1 MSTEQL
7 IIELD
12 AKTAKLDA
20 KLRKVEK
27 SLDGVEG
34 QTKKTESSLSS
45 MGKAG
50 VAAAGALAVAFGAV
64 ARQSAIY
71 AKELLV
77 ASQRSNETVEN
88 MQAQAFAANTVGI
101 SLEKLGDI
109 GKDTQEKIGEFLA
122 TGGGGFQDFAD
133 VMGLTAE
140 QAGDMAKSL
149 EGLSSNQILQTLVDE
164 MERGGVTGQR
174 MSFALEGLAS
184 DTTDL
189 LPLLRDNGAAMRSLS
204 DEFFNIEQTLT
215 ELDLEKLTNVGL
227 AFNELGASA
236 TNAGAK
242 ISAEFSEEI
251 ITATALIANLINVS
265 SKVFILLGKQFTG
278 VGDILGS
285 AIFDLVNDAETLPA
299 TLEKVGT
306 DIASRM
312 VDLFGEDSPILKAL
326 GLDPKEI
333 DKKMKEVTGVID
345 ENLKKVAGLTVVSSK
360 KETAADKKKYIE
372 KINGAEASFS
382 AVSKINEA
390 FLDDNK
396 AINAGL
402 IVADTAA
409 GIMKTVAKLGMP
421 AAIPFVALTAA
432 TGLAQLASLNSA
444 SKGGGS
450 ISSGGGVLSPPE
462 SQESFTPDTS
472 EIGLDFRSE
481 DQQSTN
487 MITFNTATGDQF
499 IDALSGML
507 NENMRQGRG

>member
-20 KLRKVEK
+20 KLSKVEK
-27 SLDGVEG
+27 NLDGVEG

-50 VAAAGALAVAFGAV
+50 VAAAGALAIAFGAV
-64 ARQSAIY
+64 ARQSALY
-71 AKELLV
+71 ARELLV

-133 VMGLTAE
+133 VMGLNVE
-140 QAGDMAKSL
+140 QANKMAQSL
-149 EGLSSNQILQTLVDE
+149 QGLSSGSILQTLVNE
-164 MERGGVTGQR
+164 MERGGVTGQQ

-189 LPLLRDNGAAMRSLS
+189 LPLLTNNGAAMRELS

-215 ELDLEKLTNVGL
+215 ELDLQKLTNVGE
-227 AFNELGASA
+227 AFNLLGAA
-236 TNAGAK
+236 TTTAGAK

-251 ITATALIANLINVS
+251 ITATALIANLVNVS

-285 AIFDLVNDAETLPA
+285 AIFDLVNDANTLPS
-299 TLEKVGT
+299 TLEKVGL
-306 DIASRM
+306 DVASKM
-312 VDLFGEDSPILKAL
+312 VDLFGDDSPILKAL
-326 GLDPKEI
+326 GLDPEEI
-333 DKKMKEVTGVID
+333 DKKMKEITGVID
-345 ENLKKVAGLTVVSSK
+345 ENLKKVAGLTVVNSK

-372 KINGAEASFS
+372 KVNGAQASFA

-432 TGLAQLASLNSA
+432 TGLAQLSSLNSA

-450 ISSGGGVLSPPE
+450 ISGGGSLVPPQQ
-462 SQESFTPDTS
+462 SQESFNPETT
-472 EIGLDFRSE
+472 GLEFTDATTGGQT
-481 DQQSTN
+481 QQT
-487 MITFNTATGDQF
+487 ITFAVDSGDDL
-499 IDALSGML
+499 IDAIAGAL
-507 NENMRQGRG
+507 NKAQKEGRA

>member
-20 KLRKVEK
+20 KLSKVER

-34 QTKKTESSLSS
+34 QVKKTDSSLVS

-88 MQAQAFAANTVGI
+88 MQAQAFAANSVGI

-133 VMGLTAE
+133 VMGLTTE
-140 QAGDMAKSL
+140 QATKMAQSL
-149 EGLSSNQILQTLVDE
+149 EGLSSSSILQTLVDE
-164 MERGGVTGQR
+164 MERGGVTGQQ

-189 LPLLRDNGAAMRSLS
+189 LPLLTNGGAAMRELS

-215 ELDLEKLTNVGL
+215 ELDLQKLTNVGE
-227 AFNELGASA
+227 AFNVLGAEA

-242 ISAEFSEEI
+242 ISAEFSQEI
-251 ITATALIANLINVS
+251 ITATALIANLVNVS

-285 AIFDLVNDAETLPA
+285 AIFDLVNDANTLPS
-299 TLEKVGT
+299 TLEKVGL
-306 DIASRM
+306 DVASKM
-312 VDLFGEDSPILKAL
+312 VDLFGDDSPILKAL
-326 GLDPKEI
+326 GLDPEEI
-333 DKKMKEVTGVID
+333 DKKMKEITGVVD
-345 ENLKKVAGLTVVSSK
+345 EQLKKVEGLTVVGART
-360 KETAADKKKYIE
+360 ETDADKKKYRE
-372 KINGAEASFS
+372 KISGAQASFS
-382 AVSKINEA
+382 AIGKINEA

-409 GIMKTVAKLGMP
+409 GIMKTISKLGMP

-432 TGLAQLASLNSA
+432 TGLAQLASLQS
-444 SKGGGS
+444 SGKGGGS
-450 ISSGGGVLSPPE
+450 ISAPSAAAAE
-462 SQESFTPDTS
+462 TSQESFSPEQS

-481 DQQSTN
+481 ES
-487 MITFNTATGDQF
+487 NTANVIRFDTETGDQL
-499 IDALSGML
+499 IDALMGVMNDS
-507 NENMRQGRG
+507 MRNGRG

>member
-20 KLRKVEK
+20 KLRKVEVG
-27 SLDGVEG
+27 LDGVEG
-34 QTKKTESSLSS
+34 QAKKTESSLSS

-88 MQAQAFAANTVGI
+88 MQAQAYAANTVGI

-133 VMGLTAE
+133 VMGLTAG
-140 QAGDMAKSL
+140 QARDTAKSL
-149 EGLSSNQILQTLVDE
+149 EGLSSNQVLQTLVDQ
-164 MERGGVTGQR
+164 MERGGITGQQ

-189 LPLLRDNGAAMRSLS
+189 LPLLRDNGSAMRFLS

-215 ELDLEKLTNVGL
+215 ELDLKKLTNVGL

-242 ISAEFSEEI
+242 VSAEFSEEI

-285 AIFDLVNDAETLPA
+285 AIFDLVNDANTLPA

-312 VDLFGEDSPILKAL
+312 VDLFGEDSPILDAL
-326 GLDPKEI
+326 GLDPE
-333 DKKMKEVTGVID
+333 EVARRMEAITGVI
-345 ENLKKVAGLTVVSSK
+345 EGGLKEVKGMTVTSGK
-360 KETAADKKKYIE
+360 GETAADKKKYIE
-372 KINGAEASFS
+372 KVNGAQASFA

-390 FLDDNK
+390 FLEDNK

-402 IVADTAA
+402 IVADTAT
-409 GIMKTVAKLGMP
+409 GIMKTVAQLGMP
-421 AAIPFVALTAA
+421 MAIPYVALTAA
-432 TGLAQLASLNSA
+432 TGLAQLANLGSA

-450 ISSGGGVLSPPE
+450 MSGASASAPSAPE
-462 SQESFTPDTS
+462 VYTPETS
-472 EIGLDFRSE
+472 TLALDFRSE
-481 DQQSTN
+481 DSQTSNVIRFDTE
-487 MITFNTATGDQF
+487 TGDQLL
-499 IDALSGML
+499 DALMGAL
-507 NENMRQGRG
+507 NNGIRNGRG